1 MFLRRL
7 ALVVLVLSTATGAA
21 RATEDWTADDLRRA
35 MRDWLEANGRGN
47 VPDEA
52 IGPIDDRVRLAPCA
66 ERPEIAVRSARG
78 NSFVMRC
85 RGPVAW
91 DFVLRVDGDAG
102 RSVPVAVTSR
112 TSRPDGAADERRV
125 VVAKANLPA
134 GAILSEDVLEERFAD
149 AVPGATVLKTVR
161 EAAGLRLISAVAPGA
176 VLTTRNVAR
185 APHVMKGEPVTIVA
199 GGPAF
204 EVVMPGRAEADGYE
218 GALISVRNVRSGAVV
233 TGRLGPG
240 GVVAVR

>member
-1 MFLRRL
+1 MIMRRITLAVL
-7 ALVVLVLSTATGAA
+7 ALAVATGAA
-21 RATEDWTADDLRRA
+21 RATEDWTAEDLRRA
-35 MRDWLEANGRGN
+35 MRGWLEANGRGV

-66 ERPEIAVRSARG
+66 ERPEITPRSTRG
-78 NSFVMRC
+78 NSFVIRC

-91 DFVLRVDGDAG
+91 EHVLRVDGDAG
-102 RSVPVAVTSR
+102 KAVPVAVASR
-112 TSRPDGAADERRV
+112 TTRPDAGADERRV

-149 AVPGATVLKTVR
+149 ATPGATVLKSLR
-161 EAAGLRLISAVAPGA
+161 EATGLRLISAVAPGA

-185 APHVMKGEPVTIVA
+185 APHVLKGEPVTIVA
-199 GGPAF
+199 GGPSF

-218 GALISVRNVRSGAVV
+218 GALISVRNMRSGALV

>member
-1 MFLRRL
+1 MIMTRIALAAL
-7 ALVVLVLSTATGAA
+7 ALVVATGAA
-21 RATEDWTADDLRRA
+21 RATEDWTAEDLRRA
-35 MRDWLEANGRGN
+35 MRGWLESNGRGS

-66 ERPEIAVRSARG
+66 ERPEITPRSTRG
-78 NSFVMRC
+78 NSFVLRC

-91 DFVLRVDGDAG
+91 DYVLRVDGDAG
-102 RSVPVAVTSR
+102 KTVPVAVASR
-112 TSRPDGAADERRV
+112 SRPDTGADERRV
-125 VVAKANLPA
+125 VVVKANLPA
-134 GAILSEDVLEERFAD
+134 GAILSEDVLEERYAD
-149 AVPGATVLKTVR
+149 TAPGATVLKSLR

-185 APHVMKGEPVTIVA
+185 APHVLKGEPVTIVA

-218 GALISVRNVRSGAVV
+218 GALISVRNVRSGAIV